1 MRRER
6 KRTAYR
12 RLPPNL
18 IRPVRVV
25 GSVNKFV
32 AGDTLGARV
41 LASEKDSVDIAWY
54 YATPEGD
61 VEITEARGLLSYAP
75 TNPKHDVKVVVTG
88 TGLSEGSASEAL
100 FVYSG
105 DYTVETNYD
114 PASKTLQVQV
124 PEVDGAVKYYIW
136 KPAPSVNMAIYQRT
150 TEPVFTVGNLQ
161 PGQTTNF
168 RVSAYDAKG
177 KVLNS
182 KDFKFASVA
191 LNAPEKYEAGKTLDV
206 AVAADPSL
214 NYDLSWFYV
223 TPNDDVE
230 ISEAKDQTSFIP
242 DAATYPIKIVA
253 TPIAGSEGFCVG
265 APVEA
270 IVDPYVVPQFGI
282 NDPYDTTKRSFVTSW
297 SVVSGA
303 TRYAVQKMNANGQW
317 VKMTAFDFVDGQIV
331 GDTRAALSEDGTQFS
346 YSVNMV
352 KIGVE
357 ETYRV
362 VALDAKGVVVE
373 SGEFTYNPVGLT
385 VENDAYD
392 LANGTQP
399 LRAATVQGGG
409 AIYAVDGSSVAI
421 YNSTFTNNTA
431 GRDGNGG
438 AIWLDASSTLE
449 VENSTFTPDGASNLS
464 GNVTTSK
471 GSAIWKDDSV
481 VSSALL
487 DDAFVELEEE
497 IELFF

>member
-41 LASEKDSVDIAWY
+41 LASEEASVDIAWY

-88 TGLSEGSASEAL
+88 TGLSEGSASETL

-105 DYTVETNYD
+105 DYTVKTNYD
-114 PASKTLQVQV
+114 PASKTLQVQA
-124 PEVDGAVKYYIW
+124 PEVDGAVQYYIW
-136 KPAPSVNMAIYQRT
+136 KPAPSGNMAIYQRT

-161 PGQTTNF
+161 PGQTTDF

-177 KVLNS
+177 TVLDS

-191 LNAPEKYEAGKTLDV
+191 LNAHKIYEAGKPLDV

-223 TPNDDVE
+223 TPNGDVE
-230 ISEAKDQTSFIP
+230 ISEAKDQTSFTP

-253 TPIAGSEGFCVG
+253 TPIADSEGFCVS

-282 NDPYDTTKRSFVTSW
+282 NDPYDTTKQSFVTSW
-297 SVVSGA
+297 NVVPDA

-331 GDTRAALSEDGTQFS
+331 GNTRATLSEDGTQFS

-362 VALDAKGVVVE
+362 VALDAKGQLIE

-385 VENDAYD
+385 IGNDAYD
-392 LANGTQP
+392 LANGSQT
-399 LRAATVQGGG
+399 LHAFSVQEMDHD
-409 AIYAVDGSSVAI
+409 AIQYQWYYSTNDDPTNWQIVDGA
-421 YNSTFTNNTA
+421 T
-431 GRDGNGG
+431 
-438 AIWLDASSTLE
+438 DAELVLS
-449 VENSTFTPDGASNLS
+449 ENE
-464 GNVTTSK
+464 
-471 GSAIWKDDSV
+471 
-481 VSSALL
+481 AL
-487 DDAFVELEEE
+487 
-497 IELFF
+497 

>member
-1 MRRER
+1 MRRQR
-6 KRTAYR
+6 KRQTHR
-12 RLPPNL
+12 RVPPNL

-61 VEITEARGLLSYAP
+61 VEITEARGLLTYAP
-75 TNPKHDVKVVVTG
+75 ENPKYDVKVVVTG
-88 TGLSEGSASEAL
+88 AGLSAGSSSETL

-124 PEVDGAVKYYIW
+124 LEVDGAVKYYIW
-136 KPAPSVNMAIYQRT
+136 KPAPSGNMAIYQRT

-206 AVAADPSL
+206 SLRANATL
-214 NYDLSWFYV
+214 NYDLSWFYI
-223 TPNDDVE
+223 TPNGNVE

-253 TPIAGSEGFCVG
+253 IPIADSEGFCVG
-265 APVEA
+265 GPVEA

-282 NDPYDTTKRSFVTSW
+282 NDPYDTTKSSFVTSW

-317 VKMTAFDFVDGQIV
+317 VKMTAFNFVDGQIV
-331 GDTRAALSEDGTQFS
+331 GDTRATLSEDGTQLS
-346 YSVNMV
+346 YSVNMA

-357 ETYRV
+357 QTYRV
-362 VALDAKGVVVE
+362 LAIDAKGAVIE
-373 SGEFTYNPVGLT
+373 KGEFTYNPVGLT

-392 LANGTQP
+392 LANGSQT
-399 LRAATVQGGG
+399 LRAVTVQG
-409 AIYAVDGSSVAI
+409 ID
-421 YNSTFTNNTA
+421 
-431 GRDGNGG
+431 D
-438 AIWLDASSTLE
+438 SSTLE
-449 VENSTFTPDGASNLS
+449 VENTTFSPESSSPLS
-464 GNVTTSK
+464 LTSK
-471 GSAIWKDDSV
+471 STKSDSTSDDDPTVSA
-481 VSSALL
+481 ALL
-487 DDAFVELEEE
+487 DEVFVELEEE
-497 IELFF
+497 IEIFF